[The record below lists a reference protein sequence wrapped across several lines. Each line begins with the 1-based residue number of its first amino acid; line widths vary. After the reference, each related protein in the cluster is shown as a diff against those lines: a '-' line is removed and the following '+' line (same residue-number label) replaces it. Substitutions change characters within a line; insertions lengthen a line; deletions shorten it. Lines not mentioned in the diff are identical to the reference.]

1 MKIKILLSYCN
12 YLFLKE
18 TKINMDFHMIP
29 AIREAC
35 IMGNVYNLIILVPRL
50 WRICLKFIMGIKFH
64 SLIYLNR
71 PMQWTNWFY
80 IPWYI
85 LEIIFSPQSS
95 LQKHKNYRNNLLIN
109 KNGRQLTRWI
119 FLQCLKFLDEKFRQ
133 FSNYTKNT

>member
-50 WRICLKFIMGIKFH
+50 
-64 SLIYLNR
+64 
-71 PMQWTNWFY
+71 
-80 IPWYI
+80 
-85 LEIIFSPQSS
+85 
-95 LQKHKNYRNNLLIN
+95 
-109 KNGRQLTRWI
+109 
-119 FLQCLKFLDEKFRQ
+119 
-133 FSNYTKNT
+133 